1 MTTERT
7 TERAPEI
14 QPMGTPN
21 PRSVKFLTDR
31 TLLPVGSADFRTPES
46 CVTSPLAA
54 RLFGLDHVTG
64 VFICQNFVTVT
75 AQGDEFWTVL
85 SPQVVDALTA
95 HLAAGGAILDG
106 SLDAHAADG
115 GEIEA
120 RIRAILDEQIRPA
133 VAMDGGDIMFVA
145 FENGVVRLKMQGA
158 CGGCP
163 SSTATL
169 KQGIEARLRHFIP
182 QVQSVEAV

>member
-1 MTTERT
+1 MNAERP
-7 TERAPEI
+7 PEI

-31 TLLPVGSADFRTPES
+31 TLVPVGSADFRTPES
-46 CVTSPLAA
+46 CERSPLAA
-54 RLFGLDHVTG
+54 RIFGLDHVSG

-75 AQGDEFWTVL
+75 ADTDEVWSTL
-85 SPQVVDALTA
+85 SPQVVDSLTA
-95 HLAAGGAILDG
+95 HLSADEPILTGD
-106 SLDAHAADG
+106 LDNHEGDG
-115 GEIEA
+115 GEVESKIKE
-120 RIRAILDEQIRPA
+120 ILDQQIRPA
-133 VAMDGGDIMFVA
+133 VAMDGGDIVFVE
-145 FENGVVRLKMQGA
+145 FVNGVVRLKMQGA

>member
-1 MTTERT
+1 MSQ
-7 TERAPEI
+7 ERAPEI

-31 TLLPVGSADFRTPES
+31 TLVPVGSADFRTPES
-46 CVTSPLAA
+46 CASSPLAT
-54 RLFGLDHVTG
+54 RLFDLEHVSG

-75 AQGDEFWTVL
+75 ADSDDKWSAL
-85 SPQVVDALTA
+85 SPQIVDELAA
-95 HLAAGGAILDG
+95 HLSADEPILTETQSDGPANGDEVVQKINEILDQ
-106 SLDAHAADG
+106 
-115 GEIEA
+115 
-120 RIRAILDEQIRPA
+120 QIRPA
-133 VAMDGGDIMFVA
+133 VAMDGGDVVFVD
-145 FENGVVRLKMQGA
+145 FVDGIVRLKMQGA

-169 KQGIEARLRHFIP
+169 KHGIEARLRHFVP

>member
-1 MTTERT
+1 MSEVR
-7 TERAPEI
+7 EPDI

-31 TLLPVGSADFRTPES
+31 TLLGVGSADFRSPES
-46 CVTSPLAA
+46 CTRSPLAA
-54 RLFGLDHVTG
+54 KLFDIDHVTG

-75 AQGDEFWTVL
+75 ADRDDKWIEL
-85 SPQVVDALTA
+85 SPRIADTLKA
-95 HLAAGGAILDG
+95 HLVEDGPILTG
-106 SLDAHAADG
+106 ELDAHEGGDG
-115 GEIEA
+115 EVES
-120 RIRAILDEQIRPA
+120 RIKEILDTQIRPA
-133 VAMDGGDIMFVA
+133 VAMDGGDIVFVG
-145 FENGVVRLKMQGA
+145 FERGVVSLRMQGA

-182 QVQSVEAV
+182 QVQRVEAV

>member
-1 MTTERT
+1 MA

-31 TLLPVGSADFRTPES
+31 TLVPVGSADFRTPES
-46 CVTSPLAA
+46 CSRSPLAA
-54 RLFGLDHVTG
+54 RIFDLDHVAG

-75 AQGDEFWTVL
+75 ADTDEVWSEL
-85 SPQVVDALTA
+85 SPRVVDALAA
-95 HLAAGGAILDG
+95 HLGADEPILTGPTEEAGGDDDAVVGRIREILDQ
-106 SLDAHAADG
+106 
-115 GEIEA
+115 
-120 RIRAILDEQIRPA
+120 QIRPA
-133 VAMDGGDIMFVA
+133 VAMDGGDIVFVD
-145 FENGVVRLKMQGA
+145 FVDGIVQLRMQGA

-182 QVQSVEAV
+182 QVRGVEAV

>member
-1 MTTERT
+1 MNADRP
-7 TERAPEI
+7 PEI

-31 TLLPVGSADFRTPES
+31 TLVPVGSADFRTPES
-46 CVTSPLAA
+46 CTRSPLAA
-54 RLFGLDHVTG
+54 RIFDLDHVSG

-75 AQGDEFWTVL
+75 ADTDEVWSTL
-85 SPQVVDALTA
+85 SPQVVDTISA
-95 HLAAGGAILDG
+95 HLAADEPVLTGDLDDHEG
-106 SLDAHAADG
+106 DG
-115 GEIEA
+115 GEVENKIKE
-120 RIRAILDEQIRPA
+120 ILDQQIRPA
-133 VAMDGGDIMFVA
+133 VAMDGGDIVFVE
-145 FENGVVRLKMQGA
+145 FVNGVVRLKMQGA

>member
-1 MTTERT
+1 MT

-31 TLLPVGSADFRTPES
+31 TLVPVGSADFRTPES
-46 CVTSPLAA
+46 CSRSPLAA
-54 RLFGLDHVTG
+54 RLFDLDHVTG

-75 AQGDEFWTVL
+75 ADTDEVWATL

-95 HLAAGGAILDG
+95 HLSAGEPVLTESVEEESGE
-106 SLDAHAADG
+106 G
-115 GEIEA
+115 GEVEA
-120 RIRAILDEQIRPA
+120 RIREILDQQIRPA
-133 VAMDGGDIMFVA
+133 VAMDGGDIVFVG
-145 FENGVVRLKMQGA
+145 FEDGIVRLKMQGA

-182 QVQSVEAV
+182 QVRSVEAV

>member
-1 MTTERT
+1 MSQ
-7 TERAPEI
+7 ERAPEI

-46 CVTSPLAA
+46 CASSPLAM
-54 RLFGLDHVTG
+54 RLFDIDHVVG
-64 VFICQNFVTVT
+64 VFISQNFVTVT
-75 AQGDEFWTVL
+75 ADTDEVWASL
-85 SPQVVDALTA
+85 SPLIVDELSGHLASGQPVVTA
-95 HLAAGGAILDG
+95 TMTEAAAGGDAVVAKINEILDQ
-106 SLDAHAADG
+106 
-115 GEIEA
+115 
-120 RIRAILDEQIRPA
+120 QIRPA
-133 VAMDGGDIMFVA
+133 VAMDGGDVVFVE
-145 FENGVVRLKMQGA
+145 FVDGVVRLKMQGA

-169 KQGIEARLRHFIP
+169 KHGIEARLRHFIP

>member
-1 MTTERT
+1 MNADRP
-7 TERAPEI
+7 PEI

-31 TLLPVGSADFRTPES
+31 TLVPVGSADFRTPES
-46 CVTSPLAA
+46 CARSPLAA
-54 RLFGLDHVTG
+54 RIFDLDHVTG

-75 AQGDEFWTVL
+75 ADTDEIWSTL
-85 SPQVVDALTA
+85 SPQVVDALGA
-95 HLAAGGAILDG
+95 HLAADAPILTGGLDDHEGEGGEVESKIKEILDQ
-106 SLDAHAADG
+106 
-115 GEIEA
+115 
-120 RIRAILDEQIRPA
+120 QIRPA
-133 VAMDGGDIMFVA
+133 VAMDGGDIVFVE
-145 FENGVVRLKMQGA
+145 FVNGVVRLKMQGA

>member
-1 MTTERT
+1 MTQ
-7 TERAPEI
+7 ERAPEI

-31 TLLPVGSADFRTPES
+31 TLVPVGSADFRTPES
-46 CVTSPLAA
+46 CARSPLAA
-54 RLFGLDHVTG
+54 KLFDLEHVTG

-75 AQGDEFWTVL
+75 ADTDEHWTAL
-85 SPQVVDALTA
+85 SPQVVDALAA
-95 HLAAGGAILDG
+95 HLAAGEDVLTGDEDAHSGEEGEVENRIREILDQ
-106 SLDAHAADG
+106 
-115 GEIEA
+115 
-120 RIRAILDEQIRPA
+120 QIRPA
-133 VAMDGGDIMFVA
+133 VAMDGGDIMFVE
-145 FENGVVRLKMQGA
+145 FVNGVVRLKMQGA

-182 QVQSVEAV
+182 QVESVEAV